1 MASEVG
7 FELRGHEVLRRPLI
21 TEKTMHLSER
31 RNTFVFLVST
41 AATKQ
46 SVKAA
51 VEAHWSV
58 RVTGVRIQNRVGK
71 ARRFKAQVGETA
83 ATKRAFVT
91 LHEDDRINLF

>member
-1 MASEVG
+1 MAVQFG
-7 FELRGHEVLRRPLI
+7 FELRGHEVLRRPMI

-31 RNTFVFLVST
+31 RNTFVFLVDT

-71 ARRFKAQVGETA
+71 TRRFKSMVGETSPS
-83 ATKRAFVT
+83 KRALVT
-91 LHEDDRINLF
+91 LHEDDRIALF

>member
-1 MASEVG
+1 MAIEVG
-7 FELRGHEVLRRPLI
+7 FELQNHEVLRRPLI
-21 TEKTMHLSER
+21 TEKTTHLSER
-31 RNTFVFLVST
+31 RNCFVFLVDS

-71 ARRFKAQVGETA
+71 SRRFKTIVGETSS
-83 ATKRAFVT
+83 TKRAFVT
-91 LHEDDRINLF
+91 LHEDDRIALF

>member
-1 MASEVG
+1 MAVEIG

-31 RNTFVFLVST
+31 RNTFVFLVDT

-46 SVKAA
+46 TVKAA

-71 ARRFKAQVGETA
+71 ARRFKSMVGETSPS
-83 ATKRAFVT
+83 KRALVT
-91 LHEDDRINLF
+91 LHEDDRISLF